1 MLTTFGIKEL
11 ARQAGVNAP
20 TIRYYEEIGVL
31 PAPSRAENGYRV
43 YSGQDLERLRFV
55 TRARSLDFSL
65 EEIVEILGFRE
76 RGEAPCAYVIGQIA
90 ARITEVDHKIAEL
103 NRLKEELQQ
112 LQQQAE
118 QLPLAEI
125 EAKSCVCHL
134 IENQQYVSAEEKGD
148 ADNQG
153 EAL

>member
-1 MLTTFGIKEL
+1 MFRIKEL

-31 PAPSRAENGYRV
+31 PPPNRADNGYRV
-43 YSGQDLERLRFV
+43 YDEQDLERLCFV

-65 EEIVEILGFRE
+65 EEISEILGFRE

-90 ARITEVDHKIAEL
+90 AKIEDVDHKITEL
-103 NRLKEELQQ
+103 SRLKEELQQ
-112 LQQQAE
+112 LQQQADR
-118 QLPLAEI
+118 LPLAEV

-134 IENQQYVSAEEKGD
+134 IENRQYATDDRDRKADREGD
-148 ADNQG
+148 AG
-153 EAL
+153 SS

>member
-1 MLTTFGIKEL
+1 MFRIKDL
-11 ARQAGVNAP
+11 AKQTGVNTP
-20 TIRYYEEIGVL
+20 TIRYYEEAGVL
-31 PAPSRAENGYRV
+31 PTPNRADNGYRV
-43 YSGQDLERLRFV
+43 YDEQDLERLRFV

-65 EEIVEILGFRE
+65 EEIGEILSFRE
-76 RGEAPCAYVIGQIA
+76 QGEAPCAYVIDQIA
-90 ARITEVDHKIAEL
+90 AKITEVDHKIAEL

-134 IENQQYVSAEEKGD
+134 IENQQNARDDADGD